1 MVVQYKN
8 AFLLAG
14 IVIVTIVIGIA
25 RRGGLQSVLAQ
36 KVSQGTQTITLTEA
50 GFEPATVT
58 ITQGTTVTFKTTRG
72 DAFWPASDLHPT
84 HDIYPEFDPKEPT
97 DANKTWSFK
106 FDKVGTWKYHDHLF
120 PYYRGTIT
128 VTKPQ

>member
-1 MVVQYKN
+1 MNMKN
-8 AFLLAG
+8 
-14 IVIVTIVIGIA
+14 IVILLSVAIAAVIIGIG
-25 RRGGLQSVLAQ
+25 RRGGLQTVLPQKTSEGSV
-36 KVSQGTQTITLTEA
+36 SITLTEN
-50 GFEPATVT
+50 GFVPDPITV
-58 ITQGTTVTFKTTRG
+58 TQGTTVTFKTNRAE
-72 DAFWPASDLHPT
+72 AFWPASDLHPT